1 MDRRVYDN
9 MRATEHAHW
18 WFRARRKIL
27 SDQIS
32 LLKLPLS
39 ASILEVGCGTGGNLE
54 MLSHF
59 GSVVGVEPDPESRAY
74 AAENSGRAVLAGKL
88 PDGLPI
94 FDEKFDLIAALDVI
108 EHLDDDTNSVAA
120 LRNLLKPGGI
130 FLTTVPAHPW
140 LWSRH
145 DELHHHKRRYRK
157 AEYTALIRDAGFEIE
172 KASYFNSV
180 LFPVIA
186 FMRALHFG
194 AVFERP
200 DDAMPS
206 RLLNSL
212 LERAFASE
220 AFLLRHTAL
229 PFGVSLLVVARAK
242 S

>member
-9 MRATEHAHW
+9 MRAVEHAHW
-18 WFRARRKIL
+18 WFRARRAIL
-27 SDQIS
+27 TDQIS
-32 LLKLPLS
+32 ALKLPLN

-54 MLSHF
+54 MFSQF
-59 GSVVGVEPDPESRAY
+59 GSVVGVEPDTESRSY
-74 AAENSGRAVLAGKL
+74 AAENSGRAVLDGKL
-88 PDGLPI
+88 PDELPV
-94 FDEKFDLIAALDVI
+94 FEGKFDMIAALDVI

-120 LRNLLKPGGI
+120 LRGLLKPGGV

-186 FMRALHFG
+186 VMRALNFG
-194 AVFERP
+194 EVFGRP

-206 RLLNSL
+206 RLVNSL

-220 AFLLRHTAL
+220 AFLLRHTVL
-229 PFGVSLLVVARAK
+229 PFGISLLVVARTK

>member
-9 MRATEHAHW
+9 MRAIEHAHW
-18 WFRARRKIL
+18 WFRARRAIL
-27 SDQIS
+27 SDQLS
-32 LLKLPLS
+32 MLGLPPG

-54 MLSHF
+54 MLSRF
-59 GSVVGVEPDPESRAY
+59 GSVFGVEPDPESRAY
-74 AAENSGRAVLAGKL
+74 AAEKSGRAVLDGKL

-94 FDEKFDLIAALDVI
+94 FENKFDLIAALDVI

-120 LRNLLKPGGI
+120 LGKLLKPGGV

-157 AEYTALIRDAGFEIE
+157 ADYTALISDAGFEIE
-172 KASYFNSV
+172 KVSYFNSV

-186 FMRALHFG
+186 VLRALHFG
-194 AVFERP
+194 EISGRA

-206 RLLNSL
+206 RVVNSL

-220 AFLLRHTAL
+220 AFLLRHTVL
-229 PFGVSLLVVARAK
+229 PFGISLLVVARTK